1 MFKRVALVVAVVAM
15 VLLVAETPSHARPG
29 RGGPRRTGPP
39 ARTSPPSR
47 NPRTTAPTPHVNP
60 GAHAPTLAPGAGAPG
75 HGSRP
80 FHGSAPF
87 HSPPALNGPTP
98 PGGLLGPADRPSPG
112 QLHDF
117 INLPPHSGRAGPAF
131 RGAAGAQPARNNPR
145 LSPQQLQSVR
155 AGLSTRLYRPQGPQP
170 FTAAWYR
177 EHPNAWKITHPYAP
191 AAAVAFVSL
200 AGWVGVAGGQVV
212 YDYTSYADVTNYYP
226 AEEGYAEHQQEVAR
240 AAELA
245 AADPTDDARGP
256 WMTLGV
262 FGLLSPGQS
271 EAHVMLQLA
280 VNQERI
286 VRGTYFDVLTE
297 STHPVRGSID
307 PETQQAAWTVGANPK
322 IVYQTDLGNL
332 TADSAPLLV
341 HFSDRQTQK
350 WTMVRIDQFPA
361 DPTAP

>member
-1 MFKRVALVVAVVAM
+1 MFKRVALIVAVVAM
-15 VLLVAETPSHARPG
+15 VLLVADTPSHARPG
-29 RGGPRRTGPP
+29 RGGGRRTGPP
-39 ARTSPPSR
+39 ARNGPPGR
-47 NPRTTAPTPHVNP
+47 NPRATAPTPRVNP
-60 GAHAPTLAPGAGAPG
+60 GAHTPTLAPRVGIPG

-80 FHGSAPF
+80 MHGSAPV
-87 HSPPALNGPTP
+87 HGPPALNGPTS
-98 PGGLLGPADRPSPG
+98 PGGLSGPAGRPSPG
-112 QLHDF
+112 QLHEF
-117 INLPPHSGRAGPAF
+117 IHLPPHSGGAGPAF
-131 RGAAGAQPARNNPR
+131 PGPTGAPPARNNPR

-155 AGLSTRLYRPQGPQP
+155 SGLSTRFYQPTGPQP

-191 AAAVAFVSL
+191 TAAVAFVSL
-200 AGWVGVAGGQVV
+200 AGWVGINSGQVV

-226 AEEGYAEHQQEVAR
+226 AEEGYAEHQQEVGR

-245 AADPTDDARGP
+245 AADASDDSRSP
-256 WMTLGV
+256 WMALGV

-280 VNQERI
+280 VNQERTL
-286 VRGTYFDVLTE
+286 RGTWFDVLTE
-297 STHPVRGSID
+297 SPHPVRGSID
-307 PETQQAAWTVGANPK
+307 PETQQAAWTVGTNPR

-350 WTMVRIDQFPA
+350 WTLVRIEQTPA
-361 DPTAP
+361 DPAAP